1 MERFETLD
9 RRSRALCLELES
21 LVPRPSLIRSLFRK
35 SARPRRGIPWGIAWH
50 FKFMSLVDEARWLQ
64 EEMDST
70 LLELKE
76 NRRKANE
83 MQQAHQSLSEFV
95 SIFSTWE
102 SHPAGRVSAHTH
114 TTAHPRAARR
124 LGISMFW

>member
-1 MERFETLD
+1 MNYLAVFDLTSLEARK
-9 RRSRALCLELES
+9 RAIRKSRAVGGKPSVGGAMSTFAFHDIATTPE
-21 LVPRPSLIRSLFRK
+21 PPSLIRSLFRK

-50 FKFMSLVDEARWLQ
+50 FKFMSVVDEARWLQ

-83 MQQAHQSLSEFV
+83 MQQAHQSL
-95 SIFSTWE
+95 T
-102 SHPAGRVSAHTH
+102 
-114 TTAHPRAARR
+114 RR